1 MKQHIHLTQTQQLNL
16 SPQLKQAIKL
26 LQCSQLDFDLEI
38 KNYLETNPLLEIS
51 NDTNDISEAESQTL
65 TPENNPHDES
75 TTDTNSDIDTFDP
88 ESSDSQW
95 SDVSGHNYHD
105 DDHDPMFNIAQPIS
119 LREKLLEQL
128 SEYPLSTRDQ
138 AIITLLID
146 ELDDHGMLSTS
157 LEEIAEHLP
166 LDLMLTEEELSF
178 GLNLLQQFEPAGV
191 GARNIQESL
200 LLQAKSRPQNSDAL
214 LAQFILTEH
223 FDLLANKQS
232 RQLAKILQL
241 PEKKINDALT
251 FISAL
256 SPYPASELDHDE
268 QTHYI
273 SPDITVKKHHG
284 KWVAHLNKHNQPNIQ
299 LNQLYAQA
307 VASYEGKTELSGSL
321 QEAQWLL
328 KSIQQ
333 RFETIYQVAQEIVQ
347 VQQEFFDE
355 GEIAMKPLTL
365 KEIAS
370 KLEIHESTV
379 SRACNQ
385 KYLLCSK
392 GLYELKYFFN
402 QSVSLSGCDA
412 DGDNISNMAIKA
424 KIRDIVA
431 QEDAK
436 KPLSDEKIAQLL
448 IKENITVARR
458 TITKY
463 RESMNIPPA
472 RDRKLK

>member
-1 MKQHIHLTQTQQLNL
+1 MKQHIQLTQTQQLNL

-65 TPENNPHDES
+65 TPENNPHEENV
-75 TTDTNSDIDTFDP
+75 TDTNIEMEAFDP
-88 ESSDSQW
+88 ESADWQW
-95 SDVSGHNYHD
+95 SDVSGHNYND
-105 DDHDPMFNIAQPIS
+105 DEHDPMFNVAQPFS
-119 LREKLLEQL
+119 LRESLLEQM

-146 ELDDHGMLSTS
+146 ALDGHGLLTTS
-157 LEEIAEHLP
+157 LEEIAENLP
-166 LDLMLTEEELSF
+166 LDLMISEEELSF

-191 GARNIQESL
+191 GARDIQESL
-200 LLQAKSRPQNSDAL
+200 LLQAKSRQQNSDSL

-223 FDLLANKQS
+223 FDLLANKQT

-241 PEKKINDALT
+241 PPQKIEDALA
-251 FISAL
+251 FIATL
-256 SPYPASELDHDE
+256 YPYPAFGLDDSE
-268 QTHYI
+268 QTLYI
-273 SPDITVKKHHG
+273 SPDITVKKQKD
-284 KWVAHLNKHNQPNIQ
+284 KWIAHLNKHNQPNIQ

-307 VASYEGKTELSGSL
+307 VATYEGKTELSGSL

-333 RFETIYQVAQEIVQ
+333 RFETIYQVAQEIVL
-347 VQQEFFDE
+347 VQQAFFDE

-365 KEIAS
+365 KEVAN
-370 KLEIHESTV
+370 KLGIHESTV

-402 QSVSLSGCDA
+402 QSVSLGGSNSDSE
-412 DGDNISNMAIKA
+412 NISNMAIKA

-431 QEDAK
+431 QEDAQ
-436 KPLSDEKIAQLL
+436 KPLSDEKIAQSLMAD
-448 IKENITVARR
+448 NISVARR
-458 TITKY
+458 TVTKY
-463 RESMNIPPA
+463 RESMNIPAA
-472 RDRKLK
+472 RDRKSK